1 LVHLQERSAF
11 DIYKTTQIFDDLNS
25 WRRHSTLEEA
35 VGARTMGVAG
45 WKLGGV
51 GGAFFV
57 LAALAQPVA
66 ADPIYHLE
74 RGQYSH
80 GNGIGTF
87 IIPSV
92 AQGLLFYLDADDPP
106 TDLTLTDL
114 FNTSG
119 EKVRCIAVT
128 RFAFACSAEA
138 ALHAHGGDNDDERQP
153 NGRGAD
159 GDGRITQLVNG
170 SGDDPVSLFQTA
182 SIGNDPPAGPAS
194 VPEPSSLLLLASALI
209 SFGIAGRRRIRSH

>member
-1 LVHLQERSAF
+1 
-11 DIYKTTQIFDDLNS
+11 
-25 WRRHSTLEEA
+25 
-35 VGARTMGVAG
+35 MGVAG

-66 ADPIYHLE
+66 ADPIYHLG
-74 RGQYSH
+74 RGQYSP

-92 AQGLLFYLDADDPP
+92 AQGLLLYLNADDPP

-138 ALHAHGGDNDDERQP
+138 ALHAHPGD
-153 NGRGAD
+153 
-159 GDGRITQLVNG
+159 DGREPDGWGPDSDGSITHLVNG
-170 SGDDPVSLFQTA
+170 SGDDPALLFQNA

-194 VPEPSSLLLLASALI
+194 VPEPGSLLLLASALI
-209 SFGIAGRRRIRSH
+209 SFGIAGRRRSRSN